1 MLPLHSGLSS
11 AIIKAAK
18 LFITKKIYEREHTGF
33 LCVHHT
39 YLQQLPQLFVYLL
52 GVLDLLP
59 QPVNFGVAVA
69 IVSLARLL
77 FLHLH

>member
-1 MLPLHSGLSS
+1 MLPLHSELSS

-18 LFITKKIYEREHTGF
+18 LFITEKTYETESKNA
-33 LCVHHT
+33 CVHLM
-39 YLQQLPQLFVYLL
+39 YLQQLPQLFVDLL